1 MFIEP
6 VVSPLLTNSTKE
18 TLSFRCGRKQTCPTR
33 ISIGAETETRA
44 NGTERHSASPANPIR
59 SFFFRKAVSIHT
71 RFQQNIRLIRQ
82 PVIHRSFRL
91 FFILKQPEPRS
102 DLSYPIR
109 KTGLQTFM
117 TLCCFKTTQCQTQS
131 TTLLQETP
139 INRFGRIFHWHG
151 QHPVS
156 QSINRLSFGMRGNP
170 FWPQIL
176 RKAYFA
182 PMIPPHTLATRESA
196 TPINTIQAAAVTAL
210 TSC

>member
-1 MFIEP
+1 MAPNGILP
-6 VVSPLLTNSTKE
+6 VLPTPSGH
-18 TLSFRCGRKQTCPTR
+18 SFSEKRYRHIPASSR
-33 ISIGAETETRA
+33 ISALSG
-44 NGTERHSASPANPIR
+44 
-59 SFFFRKAVSIHT
+59 K
-71 RFQQNIRLIRQ
+71 
-82 PVIHRSFRL
+82 HRSFRL

-109 KTGLQTFM
+109 ETVCRLPFM

-131 TTLLQETP
+131 TPLLQETP
-139 INRFGRIFHWHG
+139 VNRFGRIFHWHG
-151 QHPVS
+151 QHPVN
-156 QSINRLSFGMRGNP
+156 QSISRLSFGMRGNP

-196 TPINTIQAAAVTAL
+196 TPMNTIQAAAVTAL